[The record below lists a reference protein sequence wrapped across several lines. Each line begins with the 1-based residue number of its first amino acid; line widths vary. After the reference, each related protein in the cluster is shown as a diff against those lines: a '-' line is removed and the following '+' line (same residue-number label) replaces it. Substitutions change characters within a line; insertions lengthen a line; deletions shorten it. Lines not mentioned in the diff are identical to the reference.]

1 MPDPDTAFLVLA
13 PAAQNRRRHS
23 DRPGL
28 VDWAYPRSST
38 PLPSNQSSSSTNT
51 NSFDLSLTLN
61 SDSSLLNDLASSSS
75 SLTFPSPPIFS
86 TTPGYPLQIPG
97 RKHRRSGGGEVVGLG
112 LFGDDD
118 DGSILGDVNM
128 NAGMG
133 MGVFDFEQQ
142 PSGISKTFRDEIAFT
157 FTQDFSGGDS
167 VDDVFTT
174 AYLDDSVFNDADA

>member
-1 MPDPDTAFLVLA
+1 MPDADTAFLILA
-13 PAAQNRRRHS
+13 PATQNRRRHS

-75 SLTFPSPPIFS
+75 SSLTFPSPQTFS

-112 LFGDDD
+112 LFGDD

-157 FTQDFSGGDS
+157 FTRDFSGGDS